1 MALADTITTEIIP
14 NYTRKLRDDVGMATP
29 LWEILFR
36 SIEEVDGG
44 SQITE
49 QINYQLS
56 PNVGVFGGGVA
67 PLQADFINS
76 ATNATFNPTYHW
88 YSVMIPDTLK
98 ILARGEGE
106 IINIFNS
113 QFETALMSLAQSLGN
128 EVWGTSATV
137 NGAPT
142 LSGIQAI
149 CTNASDPSGGAYG
162 GITRVGA
169 SGPFTLP
176 VGNGFWNANVLT
188 CNGGSQ
194 TVWKG
199 AINTGT
205 STTTSF
211 QMYMAAIS
219 AGIVGIYRPSC
230 IIGDVTS
237 WNGLHNAILQTVRQ
251 APMQTEGS
259 VGFPEINFAGIPFL
273 QDDYAPSGSVAF
285 LNDMLKLRPWTDGFF
300 AQMEPVR
307 PYNSLTTIYYGLM
320 IMNMVHT
327 RPNTMTYMT
336 GITQ

>member
-14 NYTRKLRDDVGMATP
+14 NWTRKLRDDVGMATP
-29 LWEILFR
+29 LWEILFK
-36 SIEEVDGG
+36 SIEEVNGG

-56 PNVGVFGGGVA
+56 PNVGVFAGGVA
-67 PLQADFINS
+67 PLQADFVNS
-76 ATNATFNPTYHW
+76 ATQAIFPPTYHW

-106 IINIFNS
+106 VINIFNS
-113 QFETALMSLAQSLGN
+113 QFETALLSLAQELGS

-137 NGAPT
+137 NGSPT

-149 CTNASDPSGGAYG
+149 VTSGSDPSGGAYG
-162 GITRVGA
+162 GITRSGA
-169 SGPFTLP
+169 SGAFTAP
-176 VGNGFWNANVLT
+176 VGNAFWNGNSLT
-188 CNGGSQ
+188 INGGAQ

-199 AINTGT
+199 SVNPGT
-205 STTTSF
+205 STVTSF
-211 QMYMAAIS
+211 QAYMAMIS

-230 IIGDVTS
+230 IIGDLTA

-251 APMQTEGS
+251 APLQEEGG
-259 VGFPEINFAGIPFL
+259 VGFPEISFAGIPFL
-273 QDDYAPSGSVAF
+273 QDDYAPTGFVAT

-327 RPNTMTYMT
+327 RPNTMTLMT
-336 GITQ
+336 GITA